1 MLMSVK
7 KFTPKGDRV
16 LIKVKD
22 ETMGGLI
29 IPDDLRRE
37 ELPERKG
44 VVVALSKNEAVTSE
58 LELGDEILFE
68 SYGVDLQLDGQDYL
82 LLHICYIFCV
92 LNKGDN
98 NEKV

>member
-1 MLMSVK
+1 MEMSVK
-7 KFTPKGDRV
+7 RFTPKGDRV
-16 LIKVKD
+16 LVKVKS
-22 ETMGGLI
+22 ETVGGII
-29 IPDDLRRE
+29 IPDDVRRA

-58 LELGDEILFE
+58 LHIGDEILFE

-92 LNKGDN
+92 LKEG
-98 NEKV
+98 KK